1 MSRAVPR
8 FHRTNAPLPGLAVP
22 AYRVTVF
29 YLVDQQICLWNQDY
43 IMTNATQQASSE
55 ANIANTFYAAVVT
68 PLRACLSSDCTFTAV
83 KATCLTQPSRMPST
97 FNVLP
102 ANQAGTVAG
111 THVPSEVAAIIS
123 KLSGVKGQ
131 HGRGRLYLPGIPSSF
146 LAPGTDANRWT
157 AAAMSAFAA
166 LSTAIFSNTIAD
178 GTNNAIAGL
187 TTRVLRGLPVTNG
200 ATLTSQVQRALAGV
214 IRRRRIG
221 RGK

>member
-8 FHRTNAPLPGLAVP
+8 FRRTNATLPGLATP

-43 IMTNATQQASSE
+43 IMTTAAQQATSE
-55 ANIANTFYAAVVT
+55 ANIANSFYAAVVAS
-68 PLRACLSSDCTFTAV
+68 LRACLSSDCFFTAV
-83 KATCLTQPSRMPST
+83 KATCLSSPQRMPST
-97 FNVLP
+97 FNVLA
-102 ANQAGTVAG
+102 ANQPGTVVG

-123 KLSGVKGQ
+123 KQSFTKGQ

-157 AAAMSAFAA
+157 AAAITAFAA
-166 LSTAIFSNTIAD
+166 LSTAMFSNTIAD
-178 GTNNAIAGL
+178 GTNVAIAGL
-187 TTRVLRGLPVTNG
+187 TTRVLRGLPTTQG
-200 ATLTSQVQRALAGV
+200 QTLQSQIQRALAGV